1 MGQPK
6 MARVLKSAG
15 MMMFTDVIV
24 PKPTPQDVRAEIQA
38 IGLNYLCE
46 GTQDDFRRWM
56 EEANLIDVEIVELTS
71 IVR

>member
-1 MGQPK
+1 
-6 MARVLKSAG
+6 

-38 IGLNYLCE
+38 IGLNYLRE

-56 EEANLIDVEIVELTS
+56 EVYSTQS
-71 IVR
+71 RCSFRG